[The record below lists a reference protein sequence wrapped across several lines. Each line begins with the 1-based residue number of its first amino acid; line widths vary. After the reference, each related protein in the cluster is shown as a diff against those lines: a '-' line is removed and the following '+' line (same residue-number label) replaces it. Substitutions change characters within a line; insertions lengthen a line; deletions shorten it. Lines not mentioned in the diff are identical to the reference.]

1 MSYVKAFL
9 IKEYCEQCG
18 FELLDNEFNYCSDHC
33 QELGKH
39 DRDDWQFDTPYKVEP
54 KSSEE

>member
-18 FELLDNEFNYCSDHC
+18 FELLDNEFNYCSEHC
-33 QELGKH
+33 QKMGKH
-39 DRDDWQFDTPYKVEP
+39 DTDDWQFETPYKVEP
-54 KSSEE
+54 KSSDE

>member
-18 FELLDNEFNYCSDHC
+18 FELLDNEFNYCSEHC

>member
-1 MSYVKAFL
+1 MSYVKTYL

-18 FELLDNEFNYCSDHC
+18 FELQDGEFNYCSDHC
-33 QELGKH
+33 QEMGKH

>member
-18 FELLDNEFNYCSDHC
+18 FELLDNEFNYCSEHC

-39 DRDDWQFDTPYKVEP
+39 DRDDWQDCEYKVEP
-54 KSSEE
+54 DKK

>member
-18 FELLDNEFNYCSDHC
+18 FELLDNEFNYCSEHC
-33 QELGKH
+33 QEMGKH